1 MSLTAA
7 LEALQSCRT
16 NLLAAR
22 ADAVAAVTMLY
33 GTRLS
38 QAAEL
43 TDQLDTALAHCEKL
57 IVETERDMRAEA
69 VE

>member
-1 MSLTAA
+1 MTISAA
-7 LEALQSCRT
+7 VEALQSCRT

-22 ADAVAAVTMLY
+22 ADAAAAVTMLY

-38 QAAEL
+38 RAAEL
-43 TDQLDTALAHCEKL
+43 TYQLDTALAHCEKL
-57 IVETERDMRAEA
+57 IMETEGDMRAEA

>member
-16 NLLAAR
+16 NLLAAG
-22 ADAVAAVTMLY
+22 ADAMAAVTMLY

-38 QAAEL
+38 RAAEL
-43 TDQLDTALAHCEKL
+43 TYQLDTALAHCEKL
-57 IVETERDMRAEA
+57 IVETESDMRAEA